1 MQKLRLKGLDG
12 LRGLAAL
19 SVVISHA
26 GFTVA
31 KIWPFPPL
39 VFLARTLAVGPNSV
53 QIFFVLSGF
62 LIASLYSKVNLPWDY
77 LKKRYARIFP
87 VLAVA
92 SIVLGL
98 NYLSVTDK
106 WPWHKDLFFTL
117 ALGSVVAALWKLS
130 KLLDRWGIVP
140 KVLFYGFLGLQ
151 LAMVTVNLLFVP
163 KFTLMHQIMLPAS
176 LNSTLLMLS
185 NITLTTPF
193 ARDIIRFASIYWSLA
208 PEIIFYL
215 LYPFYLIPILNFC
228 RKNGYLVS
236 VLVFLLIL
244 KVLFDLDDVLRG
256 FLGFFTFNI
265 ARANG
270 FLVGATIGSIYQNR
284 GKLWQKIEPLF
295 AKPLVNWLLLL
306 AFFLVQAG
314 DWAVRD
320 GQSIWFMNC
329 YYLFSSLVIGLLVLT
344 LLIPNTISERIFR
357 SKWLVFLGMISYSL
371 YLIHSRTISW
381 AHEVTKIFAPYVKH
395 EALYIILDFAF
406 VLILSIG
413 VSFALY
419 FFVERLY
426 FDCKKSQ
433 PKALVPKK
441 LPVPIKPWQN
451 TLKLALAIGLVIWLY
466 TGSTSPTLFL
476 SHHSVPRNNLLQ
488 LTVNLKDQKVSI
500 PINSQYNNL
509 GVITIGF
516 WYYQSADLTTRL
528 VKHPAQIYFR
538 LFEEGK
544 KKPLFVDHRSAY
556 DIEGEPNFPI
566 GFPSITNSA
575 GKTYRLELELKNG
588 KPKDTLLLNTRPGRV
603 MASYLNEKVEIL
615 AHPERLIWN
624 RLSYTFTHP
633 DMILTMIIL
642 LGISYLMLRNLGN
655 LNLSD

>member
-1 MQKLRLKGLDG
+1 MKLRLRGLDG

-26 GFTVA
+26 GFSVD
-31 KIWPFPPL
+31 KIWAFPPL

-53 QIFFVLSGF
+53 PIFFVLSGF
-62 LIASLYSKVNLPWDY
+62 LIASLYSKVNCPWDY

-98 NYLSVTDK
+98 NFLMITDK
-106 WPWHKDLFFTL
+106 WPWHKDLAFML
-117 ALGSVVAALWKLS
+117 ALAAVVAAFWKLS
-130 KLLDRWGIVP
+130 QLIDRWGIFS
-140 KVLFYGFLGLQ
+140 KVLFYGFLALQ
-151 LAMVTVNLLFVP
+151 LAMVTINLFIVP
-163 KFTLMHQIMLPAS
+163 KLTVMHQLMLPLS
-176 LNSTLLMLS
+176 LKNWLLMLS

-193 ARDIIRFASIYWSLA
+193 ARDLTRFASIYWSLA
-208 PEIIFYL
+208 PEIVFYL

-228 RKNGYLVS
+228 RKNGFLVS
-236 VLVFLLIL
+236 ALVFLLIL

-265 ARANG
+265 SRANG
-270 FLVGATIGSIYQNR
+270 FLVGATIGSIYQSR
-284 GKLWQKIEPLF
+284 GVLWQKIEPYF
-295 AKPLVNWLLLL
+295 AKPILNL
-306 AFFLVQAG
+306 AILIGFFLVQAG
-314 DWAVRD
+314 DWAVRH

-329 YYLFSSLVIGLLVLT
+329 YYLLSSLVIGLLVLT
-344 LLIPNTISERIFR
+344 LLIPNTLNERIFR

-381 AHEVTKIFAPYVKH
+381 AHEISKVFAPYIRH
-395 EALYIILDFAF
+395 EALYILLDFAF

-419 FFVERLY
+419 FLVERLY
-426 FDCKKSQ
+426 FDSKKTE
-433 PKALVPKK
+433 PGAL
-441 LPVPIKPWQN
+441 LPQNHSLPKPWLSI
-451 TLKLALAIGLVIWLY
+451 LKFALAIDLVVWLY
-466 TGSTSPTLFL
+466 TGSAPPTLFL
-476 SHHSVPRNNLLQ
+476 SHHSVPRKNLLQ

-500 PINSQYNNL
+500 PIKAQYNNL
-509 GVITIGF
+509 GVITLGF
-516 WYYQSADLTTRL
+516 WYYQNAELTTRL
-528 VKHPAQIYFR
+528 VKHPAQFYFR

-544 KKPLFVDHRSAY
+544 KQPLFVDHRSAY

-566 GFPSITNSA
+566 GFPAIANSE

-603 MASYLNEKVEIL
+603 MASYLNEKSDIIR
-615 AHPERLIWN
+615 APGRLIWN
-624 RLSYTFTHP
+624 RLNYTFTHP
-633 DMILTMIIL
+633 NTLFTIMVIAIIFFL
-642 LGISYLMLRNLGN
+642 SKNIISKF
-655 LNLSD
+655 